1 MGSRPIYLRS
11 ARRPGPTGGAWFL
24 LMLGVLVFAFSL
36 FQNPVRVQAGLP
48 VQEEASVSSQ
58 LTKDALLRA
67 LSPESPA
74 FSPAKDWVGRV
85 CFWGGLA
92 IAALSLVVWMAG
104 DVFWLPAITFLLGLG
119 AVALA
124 YPLIPLLI
132 GLIRP
137 VLESAFGSGAKKRR
151 QRTSWKR

>member
-11 ARRPGPTGGAWFL
+11 ARRPGPTGGTWFL
-24 LMLGVLVFAFSL
+24 LILGIVVFGFAL
-36 FQNPVRVQAGLP
+36 LQNPIRTQSGLP
-48 VQEEASVSSQ
+48 VQEDAGISSQ

-74 FSPAKDWVGRV
+74 FAPEKDWVGRV

-92 IAALSLVVWMAG
+92 VAALSLIVWMMG
-104 DVFWLPAITFLLGLG
+104 DNFWLPALTFLLGL
-119 AVALA
+119 ASLALA
-124 YPLIPLLI
+124 YALIPLII
-132 GLIRP
+132 GLMRP